1 MKIIDT
7 HNHFNIGSKFDC
19 IENEA
24 HKRNMDFIKEEYKN
38 HGIFACGFL
47 LSRLSQ
53 RKKIAEE
60 ENMIIAGLA
69 ISYIRD
75 LQGVS
80 SLVMGA
86 EKPVQVKENIEL
98 INVKKISDTAR
109 EKIIS
114 AFYNIDERVLQP
126 WLWNK

>member
-1 MKIIDT
+1 ME
-7 HNHFNIGSKFDC
+7 FLR
-19 IENEA
+19 A
-24 HKRNMDFIKEEYKN
+24 V
-38 HGIFACGFL
+38 FL

-60 ENMIIAGLA
+60 DNMSIAGLA

-86 EKPVQVKENIEL
+86 EKPEQVEENIEL